1 MIFQKSLNNF
11 RGMGQKW
18 IVYKKR
24 CYSKIDKPNE
34 TGLLINICG
43 FFISM
48 ANELSEKKNK
58 KKLLYDNLVQI
69 LKTSFF
75 KRKPFFCPSL
85 NFFSIM
91 LEIFLIFF

>member
-1 MIFQKSLNNF
+1 
-11 RGMGQKW
+11 
-18 IVYKKR
+18 
-24 CYSKIDKPNE
+24 
-34 TGLLINICG
+34 
-43 FFISM
+43 M
-48 ANELSEKKNK
+48 ANELSEKKKK

-91 LEIFLIFF
+91 LEILMLEIFLIFF